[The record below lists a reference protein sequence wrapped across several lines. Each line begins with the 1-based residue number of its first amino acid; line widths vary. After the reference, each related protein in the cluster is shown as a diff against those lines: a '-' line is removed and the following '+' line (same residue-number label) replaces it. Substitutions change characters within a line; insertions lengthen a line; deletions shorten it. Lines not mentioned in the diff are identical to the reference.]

1 MNGQG
6 NRKGLAMK
14 IGYLVNTYP
23 SPSHSFIRRE
33 VQALER
39 QGMTIHRFAMR
50 GMRPQLVDPEDIIEH
65 DKTEHVLDKGLA
77 RIGLTAL
84 VQIATAPRHS
94 LAGLRRAIRLGRRQS
109 GGLIRHLIYFIE
121 ACYLVRR
128 CAAEGLGHIHA
139 HFGTNPAAVAN
150 IMRAMGGPSYSFT
163 VHGPEEFDA
172 PHALGLDLKI
182 ADAAFTVAVSSFGR
196 SQLCRWVD
204 HRHWARIRIV
214 HCGIDPAKF
223 ATVAPMPDGPLRLV
237 AIGRMVEQKGQMVL
251 IDALA
256 GLQHSDLLL
265 TLVGDGPMRPQIEAA
280 IKAANLS
287 GKVTITGWVDEARV
301 RAELVNAH
309 ALVMPSFAEGL
320 PVVIMEAMA
329 AGRPVIATYIAGTPE
344 LVQQGENGWLVPAGS
359 ANALAESILQVGAL
373 PIATLQ
379 KMGLSARARALERH
393 DIDTEAGK
401 LRAEFQRLS
410 RLP

>member
-1 MNGQG
+1 
-6 NRKGLAMK
+6 MK

>member
-1 MNGQG
+1 MSAQHTNQTGM
-6 NRKGLAMK
+6 AMK
-14 IGYLVNTYP
+14 VGYLVNTYP

-39 QGMTIHRFAMR
+39 QGVTIHRFAMR
-50 GMRPQLVDPEDIIEH
+50 GMRPHLVDPDDIAEH
-65 DKTEHVLDKGLA
+65 DKTEHVLDSGLA
-77 RIGLTAL
+77 RVILTAL
-84 VQIATAPRHS
+84 AQIATAPRHS
-94 LAGLRRAIRLGRRQS
+94 LVGLRRAIRLGRRQS
-109 GGLIRHLIYFIE
+109 GGLMRHLIYFVE

-128 CAAEGLGHIHA
+128 CAAEELGHIHA
-139 HFGTNPAAVAN
+139 HFGTNPASVAN
-150 IMRAMGGPSYSFT
+150 IMRAMGGPTYSFT

-172 PHALGLDLKI
+172 PRALGLDLKI

-204 HRHWARIRIV
+204 HKHWGRIKVV

-223 ATVAPMPDGPLRLV
+223 ANVAPMPVGPLRLV

-256 GLQHSDLLL
+256 EIPHLNLHV
-265 TLVGDGPMRPQIEAA
+265 TFVGDGPMRQQIEGALE
-280 IKAANLS
+280 ANKLS
-287 GKVTITGWVDEARV
+287 GKVTLTGWVDEARV
-301 RAELVNAH
+301 RAELANAH
-309 ALVMPSFAEGL
+309 VLVMPSFAEGL

-344 LVQQGENGWLVPAGS
+344 LVQQGKNGWLVPAGS
-359 ANALAESILQVGAL
+359 PSEMAQTILKVAAL
-373 PIATLQ
+373 PVATLQ
-379 KMGLSARARALERH
+379 EMGLSARTRALTRH

-401 LRAEFQRLS
+401 LRAAFQEV
-410 RLP
+410 